1 MPPAI
6 EHEPDFAVRAQVF
19 SDRLKYYVDR
29 EQLTQRELIELTGLS
44 RGTIQ
49 LLLNNRGSHKDAD
62 GTYKPPN
69 PTLDVIW
76 RLANALK
83 VEVADLVDPERPL
96 VPAEA

>member
-1 MPPAI
+1 MPAI
-6 EHEPDFAVRAQVF
+6 EHQPDFAVRAQVF
-19 SDRLKYYVDR
+19 SDRLRHYVER
-29 EQLTQRELIELTGLS
+29 AGLTQRELIELTGLS

-76 RLANALK
+76 RLAGALRID
-83 VEVADLVDPERPL
+83 VADLIDPNRPL
-96 VPAEA
+96 ADASA